1 MIQKKGGFQNLIYD
15 LKKDS
20 KKYKLSPQ
28 ELVEFLFTHGGRI
41 SHDVGKKSLNNFQK
55 AVYLNLKSEK
65 VIFLKDTE

>member
-28 ELVEFLFTHGGRI
+28 ELVEFLFTHGAEYLMML
-41 SHDVGKKSLNNFQK
+41 GKK
-55 AVYLNLKSEK
+55 V
-65 VIFLKDTE
+65 